1 MSISSTTSV
10 IRYTGNNTTPTYSY
24 TFKIF
29 EEGDLL
35 VTSMNT
41 SNVETVLALTT
52 DYTVSGEGDSGGGSI
67 TLVAGNLATG
77 YILTIRR
84 VNDIVQETDIRNQG
98 AYYPAVVEDQLDKLV
113 MIDQQQ
119 QNEIDRS
126 PKLPESTA
134 IADFDVTLPT
144 DMTDNPDA
152 TIVINATGDGF
163 SIGPTTSTIAG
174 ATASAAAAAASAVDA
189 SEHVTTASRWA
200 KYTAGTVIDADTL
213 IDSGEYSS
221 KEYAVGIQRRG
232 LASGGSAKDWANYTS
247 GTVDNT
253 EYSAKKYAQDAATS
267 AAAAATSSAASQWND
282 VVFLTFASS
291 PYTIVDNQAGTL
303 FDVDCTGGAVSITLP
318 TIAGLTLTGPWSI
331 GIRKSD
337 SSTNAI
343 TINRASTDTIDGAT
357 SKTISKQYVGASL
370 IPDTDPVPD
379 RWTAIDFGLYPSL
392 TAGRTLVSDAN
403 GYISVSATTA
413 AETAL
418 LSGITSQPVQ
428 TGSFDAK
435 GDILVG
441 TADNTYTKLPAG
453 SDGQV
458 PVVDSTQ
465 TTGIKWATLQQGA
478 KNYITYNNFENNA
491 TTGWTLGTAT
501 LTNAFPSGAPTFGS
515 GASGNLSLAIVSS
528 GQLAGAYSLSYIS
541 SAATTS
547 GNFVAS
553 DALTIDAEDKAKIL
567 QFKFSYSAITN
578 PSNAN
583 WSGTT
588 SNSFGVAIY
597 DVTNSAWI
605 QPAGC
610 FNFVQSSG
618 IGKASGTFQTSSNG
632 TSYRLVVYNAN
643 ATSGAFTMY
652 LDSFS
657 LGPQTLAYGPAM
669 SDWQSATIT
678 SSLTTNATTTAFK
691 RRVGDSVEYDVV
703 TAFSGVNTQGQYT
716 LTLVE
721 TMDTAKIA
729 SLSLG
734 TSILGQAVFFDNGG
748 TGTGRLLG
756 DVRYS
761 GTSNQVTITTIDDSS
776 ASSHFLDNINS
787 STGVPVTFASS
798 DKILVRFSVPIVG
811 WSSNS
816 VQSSDTDT
824 RVVAAVYEIS
834 SSTANASFADN
845 AVEIVDYD
853 TKIIDTHAAVT
864 TGASW
869 KFTAPVRGYY
879 RVSALLLWAN
889 GTNLVSA
896 VVLLYKNGAQ
906 YGYLS
911 RLFGTDLSTS
921 SNSPIVSLNA
931 GDYIDVRALQDDS
944 ASAARSLETTSSR
957 YQVSIERL
965 SGPAVI
971 AASEK
976 IACRYTSTAGQT
988 IEAAGSGE
996 VINFETKDYDT
1007 HSAVTTGASWVFTA
1021 PISDYY
1027 RYDFSIEFADAA
1039 WTSGESIDLAVRRSG
1054 SAIKHS
1060 FKEVET
1066 SATTIYMLNIA
1077 GDIYLSAGQTLDA
1090 FLDHNRTGGNL
1101 NLTTTAYKI
1110 QASISRIA

>member
-10 IRYTGNNTTPTYSY
+10 VRYTGNNTTPTYSY

-84 VNDIVQETDIRNQG
+84 VNDLVQETDIRNQG
-98 AYYPAVVEDQLDKLV
+98 AYYPSVIEDQLDKMV

-134 IADFDVTLPT
+134 IADFDITLPT
-144 DMTDNPDA
+144 DMVDNPSA
-152 TIVINATGDGF
+152 TIIINATGDGF
-163 SIGPTTSTIAG
+163 EIGPTG
-174 ATASAAAAAASAVDA
+174 TAISAAQGYAEDA
-189 SEHVTTASRWA
+189 ENSKITAERWA
-200 KYTAGTVIDADTL
+200 TETADSVIDANTL
-213 IDSGEYSS
+213 VDSNEYSS
-221 KEYAVGIQRRG
+221 KEYAIGIQRRG
-232 LASGGSAKDWANYTS
+232 AANGGSAKDWANYTS

-253 EYSAKKYAQDAATS
+253 EYSAKKYANDAAASAASAATS
-267 AAAAATSSAASQWND
+267 AAASQWND
-282 VVFLTFASS
+282 VVSLTFASS
-291 PYTIVDNQAGTL
+291 PYTIVDAQAGTL
-303 FDVDCTGGAVSITLP
+303 FEVDCTGGAVSITLP

-343 TINRASTDTIDGAT
+343 TINRASTDTINGAT
-357 SKTISKQYVGASL
+357 SKTLDKQLSGANF
-370 IPDTDPVPD
+370 IPDTDQSPD
-379 RWTAIDFGLYPSL
+379 VWTTIDYFLYPTL
-392 TAGRTLVSDAN
+392 TASRALVSDAS
-403 GYISVSATTA
+403 GYIGVSAVTST
-413 AETAL
+413 EL
-418 LSGITSQPVQ
+418 GYLSGVTSQPI
-428 TGSFDAK
+428 GKGIIDAK
-435 GDILVG
+435 GDLIVG
-441 TADNTYTKLPAG
+441 TADNTFARQAIG

-458 PVVDSTQ
+458 LIGDSTQ
-465 TTGIKWATLQQGA
+465 TNGLKWATLQQGA

-491 TTGWTLGTAT
+491 STGWALGTAT

-528 GQLAGAYSLSYIS
+528 GQLAGTYSLSYVS
-541 SAATTS
+541 SAATTA

-553 DALTIDAEDKAKIL
+553 DAYTIDAEDQAKIL

-610 FNFVQSSG
+610 FNLVQSSG
-618 IGKASGTFQTSSNG
+618 IGIASGTFQTSSNG

-669 SDWQSATIT
+669 SDWQSASIT

-691 RRVGDSVEYDVV
+691 RRVGDSVEYDVATV
-703 TAFSGVNTQGQYT
+703 FSGVNTQAQYT

-721 TMDTAKIA
+721 TMDTAKLSSIA
-729 SLSLG
+729 AG
-734 TSILGQAVFFDNGG
+734 TSILGQAVFYDSSG
-748 TGTGRLLG
+748 TGTGRILG

-761 GTSNQVTITTIDDSS
+761 SSNVVTVTTVDDSS
-776 ASSHFLDNINS
+776 ASSHYLDNINS
-787 STGVPVTFASS
+787 NTGVPVTVASG

-824 RVVAAVYEIS
+824 RVVDLFLSGNPNNTITGSTSKMTWAATPVGKDSHGGWDQANSQYVVPVSGDYWVSMQTEMSGTEANDNSIGLQVYNATT
-834 SSTANASFADN
+834 STNLANFYSRVQN
-845 AVEIVDYD
+845 
-853 TKIIDTHAAVT
+853 T
-864 TGASW
+864 TLTTSLANGSILLYNLKAGDKLEFRSLSTI
-869 KFTAPVRGYY
+869 TAPAY
-879 RVSALLLWAN
+879 AN
-889 GTNLVSA
+889 TTVGTN
-896 VVLLYKNGAQ
+896 
-906 YGYLS
+906 
-911 RLFGTDLSTS
+911 
-921 SNSPIVSLNA
+921 ISLM
-931 GDYIDVRALQDDS
+931 
-944 ASAARSLETTSSR
+944 
-957 YQVSIERL
+957 RL
-965 SGPAVI
+965 SGPSVI
-971 AASEK
+971 AASETVS
-976 IACRYTSTAGQT
+976 ALYTGAPPTGTITGTYSTTVYGTKVRDSHNAFNTTTGTYTVPVSGVYDISAMAYISHAVTVVNNTIGLGIHIDGTVAYETDSRVSSTTVIVYNPIINVRSIPLLAGQLIT
-988 IEAAGSGE
+988 IKAKSNATTPVYAGTAT
-996 VINFETKDYDT
+996 INY
-1007 HSAVTTGASWVFTA
+1007 
-1021 PISDYY
+1021 
-1027 RYDFSIEFADAA
+1027 FSI
-1039 WTSGESIDLAVRRSG
+1039 TRSG
-1054 SAIKHS
+1054 N
-1060 FKEVET
+1060 
-1066 SATTIYMLNIA
+1066 Y
-1077 GDIYLSAGQTLDA
+1077 
-1090 FLDHNRTGGNL
+1090 
-1101 NLTTTAYKI
+1101 
-1110 QASISRIA
+1110 

>member
-10 IRYTGNNTTPTYSY
+10 VRYTGNNTTPTYSY

-35 VTSMNT
+35 VTKMNT

-98 AYYPAVVEDQLDKLV
+98 AYYPAVIEDQLDKMV
-113 MIDQQQ
+113 MIDQGQ

-126 PKLPESTA
+126 VKLPESTA

-144 DMTDNPDA
+144 DMTDNPSA
-152 TIVINATGDGF
+152 TIIINATGDGF
-163 SIGPTTSTIAG
+163 EIGPTG
-174 ATASAAAAAASAVDA
+174 TAISAAQGYAEDA
-189 SEHVTTASRWA
+189 ENSKITAERWA
-200 KYTAGTVIDADTL
+200 NHTSSTVIDANTAV
-213 IDSGEYSS
+213 DSTEYSS
-221 KEYAVGIQRRG
+221 KEYAIGVQRRG
-232 LASGGSAKDWANYTS
+232 LANGGSAKDWANYTS

-253 EYSAKKYAQDAATS
+253 EYSAKKYANDAAAS

-282 VVFLTFASS
+282 VVFLTSASS
-291 PYTIVDNQAGTL
+291 PYTIVDAQAGTL

-318 TIAGLTLTGPWSI
+318 TIAALTLSGSWSI

-357 SKTISKQYVGASL
+357 SKTINKQYVGANL
-370 IPDTDPVPD
+370 IPDTDPSPD
-379 RWTAIDFGLYPSL
+379 IWTAIDYGLYPSL
-392 TAGRTLVSDAN
+392 TASRALVSDAN
-403 GYISVSATTA
+403 GYIGVSAVTST
-413 AETAL
+413 ELAL
-418 LSGITSQPVQ
+418 LSGVTSQPI
-428 TGSFDAK
+428 GKGIIDAK
-435 GDILVG
+435 GDLIVG
-441 TADNTYTKLPAG
+441 TADNTFARQAIGT
-453 SDGQV
+453 DGQV
-458 PVVDSTQ
+458 LIGDSTQ
-465 TTGIKWATLQQGA
+465 TNGLKWATLQQGA

-491 TTGWTLGTAT
+491 STGWALGTAT

-528 GQLAGAYSLSYIS
+528 GQLAGTYSLSYVS
-541 SAATTS
+541 SAATTA

-553 DALTIDAEDKAKIL
+553 DAYTIDAEDKAKML

-610 FNFVQSSG
+610 FNLVQSSG
-618 IGKASGTFQTSSNG
+618 VGIASGTFQTSSNG

-691 RRVGDSVEYDVV
+691 RRVGDSVEYDVATV
-703 TAFSGVNTQGQYT
+703 FSGVNTQAQYT

-729 SLSLG
+729 SISAG
-734 TSILGQAVFFDNGG
+734 TSILGQAVYYDSGASA
-748 TGTGRLLG
+748 TGRILG

-761 GTSNQVTITTIDDSS
+761 TSNVVTVTTVDDSS
-776 ASSHFLDNINS
+776 ATSHYLDNINS
-787 STGVPVTFASS
+787 NTGVPVTVASG
-798 DKILVRFSVPIVG
+798 DKIVVRFSVPVVG

-824 RVVAAVYEIS
+824 RVVYANTYLSANQTGVNPNASYVKVTFDSVAGTNVLGAFDTTNKKYTVAVSGNYQFS
-834 SSTANASFADN
+834 ASLQFSSTNTLAN
-845 AVEIVDYD
+845 EYD
-853 TKIIDTHAAVT
+853 
-864 TGASW
+864 
-869 KFTAPVRGYY
+869 
-879 RVSALLLWAN
+879 
-889 GTNLVSA
+889 LV
-896 VVLLYKNGAQ
+896 LYKNGAFYQ
-906 YGYLS
+906 YLDRRQPVAAGYL
-911 RLFGTDLSTS
+911 GLSGM
-921 SNSPIVSLNA
+921 IQAEAKA
-931 GDYIDVRALQDDS
+931 GDYFEIYVYGAGNNS
-944 ASAARSLETTSSR
+944 ASTLTIAGGTNQSSFC
-957 YQVSIERL
+957 IARL

-976 IACRYTSTAGQT
+976 IACRYTATAGQT
-988 IEAAGSGE
+988 LELAGSGE
-996 VINFETKDYDT
+996 VINYDTKDYDT
-1007 HSAVTTGASWVFTA
+1007 HNAVTTGASWVFTA

-1027 RYDFSIEFADAA
+1027 RYSFRIQFVDAA
-1039 WTSGESIDLAVRRSG
+1039 WTAGNAIDFSARRNG
-1054 SAIKHS
+1054 IAINS
-1060 FKEVET
+1060 CFKEVEVT
-1066 SATTIYMLNIA
+1066 ASTIYHVEVS
-1077 GDIYLSAGQTLDA
+1077 GEIYLTAGQTLDSL
-1090 FLDHNRTGGNL
+1090 LDHNRTGGD
-1101 NLTTTAYKI
+1101 LTLSTTGYRV
-1110 QASISRIA
+1110 QAVISRIG

>member
-10 IRYTGNNTTPTYSY
+10 VRYTGNNTTPTYSY

-52 DYTVSGEGDSGGGSI
+52 DYTVSGEGESGGGSI

-98 AYYPAVVEDQLDKLV
+98 AYYPAVVEDQLDKMV

-144 DMTDNPDA
+144 DMVDNPSA
-152 TIVINATGDGF
+152 TIVINSAGDGF
-163 SIGPTTSTIAG
+163 EIGPTTSTISG
-174 ATASAAAAAASAVDA
+174 ATASAAAAAASATDA
-189 SEHVTTASRWA
+189 SEHATTASRWA
-200 KYTAGTVIDADTL
+200 KYTAGTVVDADTL
-213 IDSGEYSS
+213 IDSSEYSS
-221 KEYAVGIQRRG
+221 KEYAVGVQRRG

-282 VVFLTFASS
+282 VVFLTSASS

-318 TIAGLTLTGPWSI
+318 TIAALTLSGSWSI

-357 SKTISKQYVGASL
+357 SKTINKQYVGANL
-370 IPDTDPVPD
+370 IPDTDPSPD
-379 RWTAIDFGLYPSL
+379 IWTAIDYGLYPSL
-392 TAGRTLVSDAN
+392 TASRALVSDAN
-403 GYISVSATTA
+403 GYIGVSAVTST
-413 AETAL
+413 ELAL
-418 LSGITSQPVQ
+418 LSGVTSQPI
-428 TGSFDAK
+428 GKGIIDAK
-435 GDILVG
+435 GDLIVG
-441 TADNTYTKLPAG
+441 TADNTFARQAIGT
-453 SDGQV
+453 DGQV
-458 PVVDSTQ
+458 LIGDSTQ
-465 TTGIKWATLQQGA
+465 TNGLKWATLQQGA

-491 TTGWTLGTAT
+491 STGWALGTAT

-528 GQLAGAYSLSYIS
+528 GQLAGTYSLSYVS
-541 SAATTS
+541 SAATTA

-553 DALTIDAEDKAKIL
+553 DAYTIDAEDKAKIL

-610 FNFVQSSG
+610 FNLVQSSG
-618 IGKASGTFQTSSNG
+618 VGIASGTFQTSSNG

-691 RRVGDSVEYDVV
+691 RRVGDSVEYDVATV
-703 TAFSGVNTQGQYT
+703 FSGVNTQAQYT

-729 SLSLG
+729 SIAAG
-734 TSILGQAVFFDNGG
+734 TSVLGQAVYYDAGG
-748 TGTGRLLG
+748 GGNGRLLG

-761 GTSNQVTITTIDDSS
+761 TTNVVTVSTIDDSS
-776 ASSHFLDNINS
+776 ASAHYQDNINS
-787 STGVPVTFASS
+787 NTGVPVTVASG
-798 DKILVRFSVPIVG
+798 DKILVRFSVPVVG

-824 RVVAAVYEIS
+824 RVVAGKAYAAANLTGVNPNNTYVKVAIDTASTDRTGMFDTTNKRFNISVTGQYDVS
-834 SSTANASFADN
+834 SSILIASTNVLANN
-845 AVEIVDYD
+845 YQLAV
-853 TKIIDTHAAVT
+853 
-864 TGASW
+864 
-869 KFTAPVRGYY
+869 
-879 RVSALLLWAN
+879 
-889 GTNLVSA
+889 
-896 VVLLYKNGAQ
+896 YKNGSVNSTLDSRTPVVTTAF
-906 YGYLS
+906 GLS
-911 RLFGTDLSTS
+911 GSTLIDCS
-921 SNSPIVSLNA
+921 A
-931 GDYIDVRALQDDS
+931 GDYLEIYLYGAGNNS
-944 ASAARSLETTSSR
+944 ASTLTATGTTSGSTFTVKR
-957 YQVSIERL
+957 N
-965 SGPAVI
+965 SGPATI
-971 AASEK
+971 AASESVAFYAIK
-976 IACRYTSTAGQT
+976 QLATGTITSTASVSVLGT
-988 IEAAGSGE
+988 
-996 VINFETKDYDT
+996 VTKDSHGAYN
-1007 HSAVTTGASWVFTA
+1007 TGTGLYTVPVSG
-1021 PISDYY
+1021 YY
-1027 RYDFSIEFADAA
+1027 RLDGCNNISCASSALNDYVAVGFLINSTNRFENFNIFQATTTTVLSCNSSGVFYCNAGDTIGLACRSNTTTPVYS
-1039 WTSGESIDLAVRRSG
+1039 TSSSG
-1054 SAIKHS
+1054 S
-1060 FKEVET
+1060 
-1066 SATTIYMLNIA
+1066 
-1077 GDIYLSAGQTLDA
+1077 
-1090 FLDHNRTGGNL
+1090 FL
-1101 NLTTTAYKI
+1101 
-1110 QASISRIA
+1110 SISRVGN

>member
-10 IRYTGNNTTPTYSY
+10 VRYTGNNTTPTYSY

-52 DYTVSGEGDSGGGSI
+52 DYTVSGEGESGGGSI

-98 AYYPAVVEDQLDKLV
+98 AYYPAVVEDQLDKMV

-144 DMTDNPDA
+144 DMTDNPSA
-152 TIVINATGDGF
+152 TIIINATGDGF
-163 SIGPTTSTIAG
+163 EIGPTG
-174 ATASAAAAAASAVDA
+174 TAISAAQGYAEDA
-189 SEHVTTASRWA
+189 ENSKITAERWA
-200 KYTAGTVIDADTL
+200 TETADSVIDANTL
-213 IDSGEYSS
+213 VDSNEYSS
-221 KEYAVGIQRRG
+221 KEYAIGVQRRG

-247 GTVDNT
+247 GTVDNS
-253 EYSAKKYAQDAATS
+253 EYSAKKYAQDAAAS
-267 AAAAATSSAASQWND
+267 ASAAATSSAASQWND
-282 VVFLTFASS
+282 VVFLTSASS
-291 PYTIVDNQAGTL
+291 PYTIVDGQAGTL

-318 TIAGLTLTGPWSI
+318 TIAALTLSGSWSI

-357 SKTISKQYVGASL
+357 SKTINKQYVGANL
-370 IPDTDPVPD
+370 IPDTDPSPD
-379 RWTAIDFGLYPSL
+379 IWTAIDYGLYPSL
-392 TAGRTLVSDAN
+392 TASRALVSDAN
-403 GYISVSATTA
+403 GYIGVSAVTST
-413 AETAL
+413 ELAL
-418 LSGITSQPVQ
+418 LSGVTSQPI
-428 TGSFDAK
+428 GKGIIDAK
-435 GDILVG
+435 GDLIVG
-441 TADNTYTKLPAG
+441 TADNTFARQAIGT
-453 SDGQV
+453 DGQV
-458 PVVDSTQ
+458 LIGDSTQ
-465 TTGIKWATLQQGA
+465 TNGLKWATLQQGA

-491 TTGWTLGTAT
+491 STGWALGTAT

-528 GQLAGAYSLSYIS
+528 GQLAGTYSLSYVS
-541 SAATTS
+541 SAATTA

-553 DALTIDAEDKAKIL
+553 DAYTIDAEDKAKIL

-610 FNFVQSSG
+610 FNLVQSSG
-618 IGKASGTFQTSSNG
+618 VGIASGTFQTSSNG

-691 RRVGDSVEYDVV
+691 RRVGDSVEYDVATV
-703 TAFSGVNTQGQYT
+703 FSGVNTQAQYT

-729 SLSLG
+729 SIAAG
-734 TSILGQAVFFDNGG
+734 TSVLGQAVYYDAGG
-748 TGTGRLLG
+748 GGNGRLLG

-761 GTSNQVTITTIDDSS
+761 TTNVVTVSTIDDSS
-776 ASSHFLDNINS
+776 ASAHYQDNINS
-787 STGVPVTFASS
+787 NTGVPVTVASG
-798 DKILVRFSVPIVG
+798 DKILVRFSVPVVG

-824 RVVAAVYEIS
+824 RVVAASARRSTSNQTGIGPNNSAVKIQLNGLS
-834 SSTANASFADN
+834 SNVA
-845 AVEIVDYD
+845 
-853 TKIIDTHAAVT
+853 DTHGAFDIVT
-864 TGASW
+864 NNRY
-869 KFTAPVRGYY
+869 TAPVAGKYFVYGSVSMASTNVLANSYTVGIGLNGSYTKDLDSIVATVSTAFSIHGY
-879 RVSALLLWAN
+879 AMI
-889 GTNLVSA
+889 
-896 VVLLYKNGAQ
+896 
-906 YGYLS
+906 
-911 RLFGTDLSTS
+911 D
-921 SNSPIVSLNA
+921 LNA
-931 GDYIDVRALQDDS
+931 GDYVELFLFGAGNNSVSTLTANNS
-944 ASAARSLETTSSR
+944 GSTKLE
-957 YQVSIERL
+957 IIRL

-971 AASEK
+971 AASESVNGRYYGATATVTGADSTVTYSTK
-976 IACRYTSTAGQT
+976 DFDSHNAYASGTLTIPVSGKYQFNASTRIAATYAAANSSQIAIYKNGTGVSINKTIAYGTAGTLDCLVSDVVSCLAGDLIT
-988 IEAAGSGE
+988 IRTSSSGTTPT
-996 VINFETKDYDT
+996 ISATNFSNY
-1007 HSAVTTGASWVFTA
+1007 ASWSRV
-1021 PISDYY
+1021 
-1027 RYDFSIEFADAA
+1027 
-1039 WTSGESIDLAVRRSG
+1039 
-1054 SAIKHS
+1054 
-1060 FKEVET
+1060 
-1066 SATTIYMLNIA
+1066 
-1077 GDIYLSAGQTLDA
+1077 
-1090 FLDHNRTGGNL
+1090 GN
-1101 NLTTTAYKI
+1101 
-1110 QASISRIA
+1110 